1 MFRHVMYLRTANSH
15 VNSVYML
22 GAGNVLK
29 KLRSNER
36 WNIFIVSRSNTVMG
50 YKYISFWT
58 LPS

>member
-1 MFRHVMYLRTANSH
+1 MYLRTANSH

-36 WNIFIVSRSNTVMG
+36 WNIFIVSRSNTV
-50 YKYISFWT
+50 
-58 LPS
+58 